1 MRKLFAILLL
11 LLLPLQ
17 ASWAAVAGYCQHE
30 QGAATRHL
38 GHHEHQHHQ
47 APKATS
53 HQTSSA
59 INPAADLDCS
69 LCQAGCLLAM
79 LTEPGLSAT
88 TLLVADPAV
97 SIDPPPSSAPLD
109 LPERPN
115 WS

>member
-1 MRKLFAILLL
+1 MRKIIAILLL
-11 LLLPLQ
+11 SLLPLQ

-47 APKATS
+47 TQKAAS
-53 HQTSSA
+53 DEASSP
-59 INPAADLDCS
+59 INAAADLDCS
-69 LCQAGCLLAM
+69 LGHAGGLVAM
-79 LTEPGLSAT
+79 LTEPSLSAA
-88 TLLVADPAV
+88 TLPVADLAA